1 MKPGIPNGRARLR
14 RAVDIWLGGASPS
27 RGRTSMKLMQFIAMV
42 RENPL
47 YVYLAVAIVLAF
59 LLVIAAIF
67 ATVL

>member
-1 MKPGIPNGRARLR
+1 
-14 RAVDIWLGGASPS
+14 
-27 RGRTSMKLMQFIAMV
+27 MKLMQFIAMV